1 MTTLILKWPD
11 NATAVACGKAMGTTS
26 EDESGENV
34 TAPLTNGLNVNV
46 IGEHSYV
53 SDNSFSDNSDPENP
67 VITSVSG
74 TWAMVW
80 LSDASIVSSLME
92 QLPEALRPEI
102 VWRSDVVDTEGEP
115 VPRPPINLCPQRV
128 VA

>member
-1 MTTLILKWPD
+1 MTTILLKWPD
-11 NATAVACGKAMGTTS
+11 NATAVACGTAMGTTS

-46 IGEHSYV
+46 IGDHSYV
-53 SDNSFSDNSDPENP
+53 SDDSDPENP
-67 VITSVSG
+67 SITAVPG
-74 TWAMVW
+74 HWVMVW
-80 LSDASIVSSLME
+80 LADASIVSTLMG
-92 QLPEALRPEI
+92 QLPESLRPVI
-102 VWRSDVVDTEGEP
+102 FWRSDAVDNEGDP

>member
-53 SDNSFSDNSDPENP
+53 S
-67 VITSVSG
+67 G
-74 TWAMVW
+74 WWAMVW

-102 VWRSDVVDTEGEP
+102 VWRPDAVDDEGEP

>member
-1 MTTLILKWPD
+1 
-11 NATAVACGKAMGTTS
+11 MGTTS
-26 EDESGENV
+26 EDENGESV
-34 TAPLTNGLNVNV
+34 TAAFTNGLNVNV
-46 IGEHSYV
+46 IGDHSYV
-53 SDNSFSDNSDPENP
+53 SDDSDTENP

-74 TWAMVW
+74 WWAMVW

-102 VWRSDVVDTEGEP
+102 VWRSDAVVSNGDS
-115 VPRPPINLCPQRV
+115 VPRPPISQCPQRV

>member
-11 NATAVACGKAMGTTS
+11 NATAVACGTAMGTTS
-26 EDESGENV
+26 EDESGESV
-34 TAPLTNGLNVNV
+34 TAPFTNGLNVSV

-53 SDNSFSDNSDPENP
+53 SDNSDPENP

-74 TWAMVW
+74 WWAMVW

>member
-26 EDESGENV
+26 EDESGESV
-34 TAPLTNGLNVNV
+34 TAPFTNGLNVNV

-53 SDNSFSDNSDPENP
+53 SDNSDPENS

-74 TWAMVW
+74 WWAMVW
-80 LSDASIVSSLME
+80 LNDSSVISTLMG
-92 QLPEALRPEI
+92 QLPEPLRPII
-102 VWRSDVVDTEGEP
+102 VWRSDALDSNEDP